1 LVHPDNQEP
10 EQLEQPTRQVYATAH
25 QNQRLEAGLIRS
37 ALKTG
42 DGLALAEDELDQN
55 IALIA
60 RKDLFLYQR
69 SVTVYR
75 LPS

>member
-1 LVHPDNQEP
+1 MVHPDNQEP
-10 EQLEQPTRQVYATAH
+10 EQLEQPTRQAYGTAH

-60 RKDLFLYQR
+60 RKDLFLYWR
-69 SVTVYR
+69 
-75 LPS
+75 